1 MYNNIYEC
9 PTGPHSENFVSGASK
24 VQDAGRR
31 SEAIEKADG
40 AVFRCML
47 SGSGADRWLLISAS
61 N

>member
-9 PTGPHSENFVSGASK
+9 PRDRIPRTLYR
-24 VQDAGRR
+24 GRPR
-31 SEAIEKADG
+31 FKTQVAVLEAIEKADG